1 MTSTSQQSLAAFVT
15 ARDFLLDHL
24 QDYDTAYA
32 DFRCPELDEF
42 NWALDWFDSL
52 AVASASAQRPALWIV
67 EQDGSET
74 SWTFSELS
82 RRSNQVANWL
92 YERGVRRGDRMILM
106 LGNQVELWET
116 ILATMK
122 LGAVIIPAST
132 LLAPADLADRVRRG
146 NVRHVV
152 ARGEDTEKFTDV
164 PGDYTRIVVRGQAD
178 GWLDYASSA
187 GADTSFVPDGVTRA
201 DDTLL
206 LY

>member
-32 DFRCPELDEF
+32 DFRWPELDEF

-67 EQDGSET
+67 EQDGSEAT
-74 SWTFSELS
+74 WTFSELS

-92 YERGVRRGDRMILM
+92 RSRGVGRGDRMILM

-116 ILATMK
+116 ILAAMK

-132 LLAPADLADRVRRG
+132 LLAASDLTDRVNRG

-152 ARGEDTEKFTDV
+152 ARSSDAATFDDV
-164 PGDYTRIVVRGQAD
+164 PGDYTKIAVGGPVD
-178 GWLDYASSA
+178 GWLDY
-187 GADTSFVPDGVTRA
+187 TRSE
-201 DDTLL
+201 
-206 LY
+206 